1 MSGLELTVVWLQ
13 TLLPDPQHCAAG
25 VRGRCV
31 DGEGGTSQGPTGL
44 VEALPFR
51 ASVC

>member
-13 TLLPDPQHCAAG
+13 TLLPDPQHSAAG

-31 DGEGGTSQGPTGL
+31 DGEGGRSRGPTRLGKT
-44 VEALPFR
+44 LPFR